1 VRDTGIGI
9 PADKRT
15 AIFEMFEQA
24 DASMTRRHGGTG
36 LGLAIA
42 ARLVEMMGGRI
53 WVESEP
59 GQGSQFHFTVQLELA
74 DPARP
79 VLPSLAPAGL
89 HGRPVLIVDDN
100 ATNRRILEEIA
111 RSWGMVPTTVRSA
124 DEALAVLRQV
134 CTAGTPVP
142 LVLTDAHMPRVD
154 GFSLVEQIKQEQSL
168 DSTVVIML
176 TSGDHPEDAQRCR
189 QLGIAAYL
197 LKPVKQSE
205 LLEAVQAALGLEVSA
220 SSPDGAPEAVP
231 TPARRYRVL
240 LAEDSLFNQKLA
252 VALLEGQQHVV
263 TVVTNGQDAVRAVT
277 SQVFDL
283 VLMDVQMPVMDG
295 LEATTRIRAHERE
308 AGGHV
313 PIVAMTA
320 HALKGDRD
328 RCLEAGM
335 DDYVPKPIRARELF
349 ACIERLFARSQN
361 NCFTS

>member
-1 VRDTGIGI
+1 
-9 PADKRT
+9 
-15 AIFEMFEQA
+15 
-24 DASMTRRHGGTG
+24 
-36 LGLAIA
+36 
-42 ARLVEMMGGRI
+42 
-53 WVESEP
+53 
-59 GQGSQFHFTVQLELA
+59 
-74 DPARP
+74 
-79 VLPSLAPAGL
+79 
-89 HGRPVLIVDDN
+89 
-100 ATNRRILEEIA
+100 
-111 RSWGMVPTTVRSA
+111 
-124 DEALAVLRQV
+124 
-134 CTAGTPVP
+134 
-142 LVLTDAHMPRVD
+142 
-154 GFSLVEQIKQEQSL
+154 
-168 DSTVVIML
+168 
-176 TSGDHPEDAQRCR
+176 
-189 QLGIAAYL
+189 
-197 LKPVKQSE
+197 
-205 LLEAVQAALGLEVSA
+205 
-220 SSPDGAPEAVP
+220 
-231 TPARRYRVL
+231 VL